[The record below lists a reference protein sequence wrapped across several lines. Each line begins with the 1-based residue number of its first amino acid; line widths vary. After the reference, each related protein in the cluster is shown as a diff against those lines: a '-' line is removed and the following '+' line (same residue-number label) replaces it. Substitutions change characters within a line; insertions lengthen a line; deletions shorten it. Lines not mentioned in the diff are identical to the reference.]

1 MFKEFEL
8 MIKFSQSLLVMSIGS
23 KPQDEHQEMVS
34 HGSHHE
40 IEGFLH
46 KYQKILNSDIILN
59 KFNESLSVKN
69 VKTQHVEDIIS
80 EESITSGI
88 ESFGNESSSDSN
100 VDNVMD
106 LIISQT

>member
-1 MFKEFEL
+1 
-8 MIKFSQSLLVMSIGS
+8 
-23 KPQDEHQEMVS
+23 MVS
-34 HGSHHE
+34 DGSDDE
-40 IEGFLH
+40 IEGFLE